1 MALLCQKAKSGFAL
15 QFLVAITVIPA
26 TVGFSLQSLTHFKEI
41 GIQISVSAI
50 QQSKD
55 SST

>member
-50 QQSKD
+50 QQSKV
-55 SST
+55 SAT